1 MSADLF
7 TSDELVAMSN
17 VNARITDINNDLSTL
32 DDKFPVSVSNGGTG
46 GTTATTARTNL
57 GVMTGVQLYYNA
69 SGTQSTIQLNDSS
82 ANYSYL
88 EIYYMNDDDKTSC
101 VKIDNPN
108 GKSVELS
115 MVAYWSGLMY
125 LRTAVVSIS
134 GTSITWNSNYTGWAT
149 VGANGTTTYNNNL
162 IYITKIVGYKY

>member
-7 TSDELVAMSN
+7 EANELVSRSN
-17 VNARITDINNDLSTL
+17 VNDRITAINGM
-32 DDKFPVSVSNGGTG
+32 FPVSIADGGTG
-46 GTTATTARTNL
+46 SNTATGARTNL
-57 GVMTGVQLYYNA
+57 AVMTGVQLYYNA
-69 SGTQSTIQLNDSS
+69 SGTQSTIQLDDSS

-115 MVAYWSGLMY
+115 MIAYWNGLMY

-134 GTSITWNSNYTGWAT
+134 GTSITWNSNYIGWAT